1 MIRRLVAFA
10 AGASVLPLLAG
21 CGRHLAR
28 TDEALFPDPAP
39 NAITFWGHACV
50 YVDVDGYGIVTD
62 PVFDEATFFRRR
74 KVPAPP
80 PPAYRNARVVLL
92 SHAHQD
98 HLSPRTLATF
108 PRETVILA
116 PEPSARFLGDD
127 FPRTVKAV
135 RPDEV
140 FEFPGGTITAV
151 VAKHPGGRRSVRA
164 STDGDALGWV
174 IEMRYGTIFWSGDTN
189 YFEGFDRVGTRFR
202 PDVALLDING
212 HLHAMDAVRAA
223 WATRARVIVPLHF
236 GAYGY
241 FFFGEQKL
249 PRDWEVLR
257 EHLGDQLVI
266 LGLGKSLGLDRAV
279 GHPPPSGDGIS
290 MRTLSASR

>member
-1 MIRRLVAFA
+1 MSARPFLTVALTCALF
-10 AGASVLPLLAG
+10 LLSA

-28 TDEALFPDPAP
+28 TDETVFPDPTP
-39 NAITFWGHACV
+39 NAITFWGHACT
-50 YVDVDGYGIVTD
+50 YIDVDGWGIVTD
-62 PVFDEATFFRRR
+62 PVFDQATFFRRR
-74 KVPAPP
+74 KVAAPP

-108 PRETVILA
+108 PPETVILA
-116 PEPSARFLGDD
+116 PVPTAEFLGG
-127 FPRTVKAV
+127 FERTVKAM
-135 RPDEV
+135 RPHET
-140 FEFPGGTITAV
+140 FEFPGGVITAV
-151 VAKHPGGRRSVRA
+151 VAKHAGGRRGIHP

-174 IEMRYGTIFWSGDTN
+174 IETPYGTIYWSGDTN
-189 YFEGFDRVGTRFR
+189 YFSGFDDVGARFR

-223 WATRARVIVPLHF
+223 WATRAQTIVPLHW

-241 FFFGEQKL
+241 FFFSEQKQ

-266 LGLGKSLGLDRAV
+266 VGLGESLPLPGAGGAPD
-279 GHPPPSGDGIS
+279 
-290 MRTLSASR
+290 